1 MSSIKIKIDVKKLP
15 KSKFSNDKKDILP
28 PVMKNTGAREKTKT
42 YQRKKC
48 RGKIW
53 TYDEEQEMLDG
64 LAEGL
69 SFEEIANRLNRT
81 VEAVRNRTYR
91 IKERG
96 RAIK

>member
-1 MSSIKIKIDVKKLP
+1 MLNIKIKIDAKKLP
-15 KSKFSNDKKDILP
+15 TSKFSNDKNSTAFSVTETPRVHK
-28 PVMKNTGAREKTKT
+28 KAKT

-48 RGKIW
+48 RGKMW
-53 TYDEEQEMLDG
+53 TYDEEQMMLDG

-81 VEAVRNRTYR
+81 VEAVRNRVYR

-96 RAIK
+96 RVV

>member
-1 MSSIKIKIDVKKLP
+1 MSNIKIKIDAKKLP
-15 KSKFSNDKKDILP
+15 TSKFSNDKNNMISSVTETPCVCKKI
-28 PVMKNTGAREKTKT
+28 KT

-96 RAIK
+96 RVV

>member
-1 MSSIKIKIDVKKLP
+1 MPNIKIKIDAKKLP
-15 KSKFSNDKKDILP
+15 TSKFSNDKNSTICSVTEISRVHKK
-28 PVMKNTGAREKTKT
+28 VKT

-81 VEAVRNRTYR
+81 AEAVRNRTYR

-96 RAIK
+96 RAIE